1 MKPLLPIALFIA
13 LTASGAAWANV
24 DCHRAMSEWQ
34 PREAVTARA
43 TELGLT
49 TDSLRI
55 DDGCYEIRGRDADGN
70 WVQLTFEPATLAVLA
85 LEVRFRPGAETSRYW
100 PGTRTPSGKT
110 NKPTPSH

>member
-1 MKPLLPIALFIA
+1 MKLLLPIALFIA
-13 LTASGAAWANV
+13 LTASGAARASV

-55 DDGCYEIRGRDADGN
+55 NDGCYEIRGRDADGN
-70 WVQLTFEPATLAVLA
+70 WVQLTVEPATLAVLE
-85 LEVRFRPGAETSRYW
+85 LEVRFRPGADPSRYL
-100 PGTRTPSGKT
+100 PGTRTQSGKT
-110 NKPTPSH
+110 HKPNPSN